1 MANAMVNGMESVIA
15 MDNAGRLVLPKAVR
29 RALNIPNRARFRVDT
44 VGNKVELTVL
54 EDTNTNL
61 TKNKRGLLVVKATGK
76 PYDAVQAVAEMR
88 QERL

>member
-1 MANAMVNGMESVIA
+1 
-15 MDNAGRLVLPKAVR
+15 LVLPKAIR
-29 RALNIPNRARFRVDT
+29 RTLNITNRARFRVDT

-54 EDTNTNL
+54 DETDTNL
-61 TKNKRGLLVVKATGK
+61 AKNHRGLLVVKATGK